1 MRVRRG
7 SLESKKDPDGRLQ
20 VRAYD
25 DLSGTEPRP
34 EGESAALVSDRTVTS
49 RLPGEREGPLVK
61 EIVRGRMKPTY
72 RVQQH
77 AWLLLRAAIRDRT
90 KGRDEPVVALRHPDV
105 ARRVGFESGSP
116 GLVRQAFP
124 RATGLRQAGYGR
136 HQARRVRRYGL
147 GHGVAGARPLG
158 SLLVAEGVRVMGVA
172 DYLAWSLFAALG
184 ATGSAQLFM
193 AAERHGAVAQA
204 WLAAMA
210 FFLWSALAALCFR
223 RAI

>member
-1 MRVRRG
+1 MDAARMRVRRG
-7 SLESKKDPDGRLQ
+7 SLESKKDPDGRLH

-34 EGESAALVSDRTVTS
+34 EGESAALVSDRTETS
-49 RLPGEREGPLVK
+49 RLPGEREGPLVE

-116 GLVRQAFP
+116 GL
-124 RATGLRQAGYGR
+124 
-136 HQARRVRRYGL
+136 
-147 GHGVAGARPLG
+147 
-158 SLLVAEGVRVMGVA
+158 
-172 DYLAWSLFAALG
+172 
-184 ATGSAQLFM
+184 
-193 AAERHGAVAQA
+193 AAERFLERRGYVRPVTVGTKPGAFGVTDSGTA
-204 WLAAMA
+204 WLEQDRWARS
-210 FFLWSALAALCFR
+210 WWR
-223 RAI
+223 RVFG